1 MKNYF
6 STLFLFASALLFV
19 QISSTQKKYDVLTM
33 PAKKEYTHIDVNGKS
48 VLASGRYITP
58 AGKTIQITHDPFG
71 LAISPDGTKA
81 ITLHNGV
88 FTIID
93 NATMSAARVP
103 GYDDKIVSPFSNG
116 SFLGVA
122 FSADSK
128 QFT

>member
-1 MKNYF
+1 MKNHC
-6 STLFLFASALLFV
+6 SKLLLFAFALLFV
-19 QISSTQKKYDVLTM
+19 QRSSAQKKYEVLTV

-71 LAISPDGTKA
+71 LALSPDGTKT

-93 NATMSAARVP
+93 NATMSATRVP
-103 GYDDKIVSPFSNG
+103 SY
-116 SFLGVA
+116 
-122 FSADSK
+122 
-128 QFT
+128 